1 MHTHIPGHHNLFAD
15 ALNRYHIPS
24 HHAKFASLSKK
35 LRNSYFSHQLPGDF
49 IYFDVDWH
57 FNFTRTFLLGFHA
70 HVPSLVVY
78 AVFSISP

>member
-1 MHTHIPGHHNLFAD
+1 MHTHIPGHHNLFAG
-15 ALNRYHIPS
+15 ALNRYPIPS

-57 FNFTRTFLLGFHA
+57 FNFTRTFLLGSHA
-70 HVPSLVVY
+70 HVPSLDVY